1 MPTDHAI
8 QECTARKDGGVNL
21 GKPSLQAFKSTLQQF
36 QRNSRPWTEGSEVY
50 HESDVVEDA
59 DIRELIGVVRTY
71 PFNVEAPPEPNHFR
85 SPYDYHKADL
95 IFIGPPFLQTIKA
108 RGRGRVPPAGRGR
121 GRVPSAG
128 GKADGRGGKAEAGRR
143 AGRGRG
149 SGPARSKPGS
159 SMKAGSSMEDCDDNA
174 PVFGG
179 E

>member
-1 MPTDHAI
+1 
-8 QECTARKDGGVNL
+8 V
-21 GKPSLQAFKSTLQQF
+21 
-36 QRNSRPWTEGSEVY
+36 GSEVY
-50 HESDVVEDA
+50 HESDVVEYA

-108 RGRGRVPPAGRGR
+108 RGRTIKAHGRGRGQVPSAGRGR
-121 GRVPSAG
+121 GQVPSAG
-128 GKADGRGGKAEAGRR
+128 GKAVGRGGKAVGRGGKAEAG
-143 AGRGRG
+143 GGRG

-159 SMKAGSSMEDCDDNA
+159 SMEDCDDNE